1 MSMAAPAV
9 TAVPPLSWRDRW
21 QSVRNRLLASARF
34 QQWAAA
40 FPLTRPIARREATAL
55 FDLCAG
61 FVYAQTLSACVSL
74 DLFERLAAM
83 PIAITT
89 LADEAGMSADAM
101 LRLIRAAAALRLLET
116 DGLNARL
123 GPLGAALRGN
133 PGIAAMVRHHA
144 LLYRDLADPVAL
156 LRGEH
161 DASLAAFWPYDTV
174 SADRAGTYSALMA
187 ASQPMIATEILAGYD
202 FRRHKRLLDLGG
214 GDGSFLA
221 ALAPAAPLL
230 DLMLFDVPP
239 VASLAQRKLEA
250 AGLAAR
256 SRVLGGDMRSDPLP
270 RDADIITLIRVL
282 HDHDDDQAMAIL
294 RNARAALARNA
305 TILIAEPMAGTKGA
319 ESMGDA
325 YFGLYLFAMG
335 SGRPRR
341 PAELS
346 VMLREAGFT
355 EPRQHT
361 TNQPMLAS
369 LMTAR
374 AA

>member
-1 MSMAAPAV
+1 MTVVAGAL
-9 TAVPPLSWRDRW
+9 PLSLRDRW
-21 QSVRNRLLASARF
+21 QAIRNRLLASPRF
-34 QQWAAA
+34 QHWAAA

-74 DLFERLAAM
+74 DLFERLAKRPVAIATIAAEADM
-83 PIAITT
+83 PG
-89 LADEAGMSADAM
+89 EAA

-116 DGLNARL
+116 DGTTARL

-156 LRGEH
+156 LRGES
-161 DASLAAFWPYDTV
+161 DASLAAFWPYDAA
-174 SADRAGTYSALMA
+174 SEDRAGTYSALMA
-187 ASQPMIATEILAGYD
+187 ASQPMIAAEILAAYD
-202 FRRHKRLLDLGG
+202 FRRHRRLLDLGG

-230 DLMLFDVPP
+230 DLTLFDVPP
-239 VASLAQRKLEA
+239 VAELARRKLAA
-250 AGLAAR
+250 AGLAGR
-256 SRVLGGDMRSDPLP
+256 SRVCGGDMRRDPLP

-294 RNARAALARNA
+294 RNARVALERGA
-305 TILIAEPMAGTKGA
+305 TLLIAEPMAGTKGA
-319 ESMGDA
+319 LSMGDA

-341 PAELS
+341 PAELFA
-346 VMLREAGFT
+346 MLSAAGFT
-355 EPRQHT
+355 AARRHAT
-361 TNQPMLAS
+361 RQPMLAS
-369 LMTAR
+369 VITAR
-374 AA
+374 AV

>member
-1 MSMAAPAV
+1 MSAIAPAV
-9 TAVPPLSWRDRW
+9 SITPLSWRERW
-21 QSVRNRLLASARF
+21 QAARNRLLASPRF

-74 DLFERLAAM
+74 DMFERLAAM
-83 PIAITT
+83 PVAIAT
-89 LADEAGMSADAM
+89 LAAESAIPPEAMY
-101 LRLIRAAAALRLLET
+101 RLIRAAAALRLLET
-116 DGLNARL
+116 DGTTARL

-144 LLYRDLADPVAL
+144 LLYRDLADPIAL
-156 LRGEH
+156 LRG
-161 DASLAAFWPYDTV
+161 DATASLAAYWPYEQATT
-174 SADRAGTYSALMA
+174 DRAAPYSALMA
-187 ASQPMIATEILAGYD
+187 ASQPMIAREILAAYD
-202 FRRHKRLLDLGG
+202 FKPHRCLLDLGG
-214 GDGSFLA
+214 GDGSFLTA
-221 ALAPAAPLL
+221 VAHNAPQLA
-230 DLMLFDVPP
+230 LMLFDVPP
-239 VASLAQRKLEA
+239 VAALARHKLEA

-256 SRVLGGDMRSDPLP
+256 SRIHAGDMRHDALP
-270 RDADIITLIRVL
+270 SDADIITLIRVL

-294 RNARAALARNA
+294 RNARGALGPRG

-341 PAELS
+341 PTEVIA
-346 VMLREAGFT
+346 MLEAAGFIAAKQ
-355 EPRQHT
+355 RR

-369 LMTAR
+369 LITAR
-374 AA
+374 TA